1 MKRERT
7 IVEAIEKVL
16 KENNKG
22 MDYREIEIIYMSLG
36 RKILRRF
43 CIQ

>member
-1 MKRERT
+1 MKKERT

-22 MDYREIEIIYMSLG
+22 MDYREIYAAVI
-36 RKILRRF
+36 R
-43 CIQ
+43 

>member
-1 MKRERT
+1 MKKERT

-22 MDYREIEIIYMSLG
+22 MDYREIYVSLG

-43 CIQ
+43 CIQK